1 MHPSCGGAFFT
12 LYQVSRRSRVILGV
26 MPDEFRIQKH
36 PILGK
41 NVVHFANANSPKTFR
56 EKLTADVT
64 VVGHVEQ
71 ELPSG
76 RSIFFALTLMIEP
89 LAETFAFHRVS
100 HTLGPDGLPE
110 ELLSLSIE
118 TLHHELAGGGR
129 FGFPLQPLSI
139 SISSV
144 DYRDGQST
152 DVAVRLATSTA
163 FKQFLQDASFAT
175 IQG

>member
-1 MHPSCGGAFFT
+1 
-12 LYQVSRRSRVILGV
+12 
-26 MPDEFRIQKH
+26 MPDEVRIRKYL
-36 PILGK
+36 ILSK
-41 NVVHFANANSPKTFR
+41 NVVHSTNANSPETFR
-56 EKLTADVT
+56 EKLAADVT

-76 RSIFFALTLMIEP
+76 RSIFFALTLLMEP

-110 ELLSLSIE
+110 ELVSLLIE

-139 SISSV
+139 SITSV

-163 FKQFLQDASFAT
+163 FQQFLQNASLA
-175 IQG
+175 IVQG